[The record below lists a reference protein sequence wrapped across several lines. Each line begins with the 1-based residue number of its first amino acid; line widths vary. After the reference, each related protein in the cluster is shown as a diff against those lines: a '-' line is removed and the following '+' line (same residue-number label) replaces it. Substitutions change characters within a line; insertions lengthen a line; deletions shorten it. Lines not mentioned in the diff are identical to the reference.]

1 MRIFLIT
8 LGVSLVTS
16 IGFWNFGVAARIW
29 PAHPLLATTLLAMAC
44 GITAQSL
51 LTHDAERNKS
61 K

>member
-8 LGVSLVTS
+8 LWVSIITS
-16 IGFWNFGVAARIW
+16 IGLWNFGLAQRIW
-29 PAHPLLATTLLAMAC
+29 PAHPLLCTTLLAMAC

-51 LTHDAERNKS
+51 LRSDAKQRKV